1 MKSGLSMNCFMGCAL
16 GVMSKLLAEP
26 KITGFLLKVLLLCVL
41 HLDLRSL
48 FGHFCVRGEI

>member
-1 MKSGLSMNCFMGCAL
+1 MKSGLSVNCFMGCAL
-16 GVMSKLLAEP
+16 GVISKLLAEP

-48 FGHFCVRGEI
+48 FGHFLCEG